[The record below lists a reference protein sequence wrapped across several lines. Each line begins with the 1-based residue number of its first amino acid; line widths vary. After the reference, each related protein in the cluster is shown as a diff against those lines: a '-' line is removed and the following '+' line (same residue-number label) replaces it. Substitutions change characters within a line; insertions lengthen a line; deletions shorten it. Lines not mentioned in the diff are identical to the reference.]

1 MRIAVLSDVHGN
13 LPALDA
19 VLAEVEDEGFDLVV
33 SGGDVVAGPMPRE
46 CLERLAGLGERVRWV
61 MGNADREVMAA
72 FDGTLAEDPADP
84 AARDA
89 QFAAARLDRGH
100 RDLLASFAP
109 TVVAGD
115 ALVCHGT
122 PASDTGILTPRSS
135 PERVAAALE
144 GVDAPVAVGGH
155 VHLQFLQRAGT
166 TLWCNAGSVGLP
178 YEGDGDARWLWIEDG
193 EPELRRTAY
202 DSAGAGVRM
211 RDACAVMADSVAAS
225 LVEPVEAIVVTR
237 MFEER
242 AE

>member
-72 FDGTLAEDPADP
+72 FDGTRAEDPADP

-135 PERVAAALE
+135 PERFAAALE

-178 YEGDGDARWLWIEDG
+178 YEGAPGAYWLALTTEA
-193 EPELRRTAY
+193 PNLRRTRY
-202 DSAGAGVRM
+202 DVEAAQAAIEATGYAGAE
-211 RDACAVMADSVAAS
+211 DFVAAITGAVS
-225 LVEPVEAIVVTR
+225 REEA
-237 MFEER
+237 MDAFDPR
-242 AE
+242 A